1 MAIRI
6 KGMNFQELVAAEN
19 AATAVRKNYEDRVM
33 MFRGIDYSSL
43 KENEKKE
50 QAELAQKLATV
61 NAVRLKILAEMEK
74 KLLTIESDD

>member
-33 MFRGIDYSSL
+33 MFRGIDYNSL